1 MLLILLGS
9 EGRAW
14 AYGENTSYVCDDS
27 KERDFSCPT
36 MSPYTQG
43 EYPIYGPCNTVAF
56 DVLWDGHTAFRN
68 NKETYIEFYSDGK
81 WKHDNIEFEM
91 PSSRGTW
98 KPVTLSIPKEY
109 ENATKIRL
117 IAYTGATGYR
127 KIRNVKV
134 TRATNISATTT
145 SLDFGSQCVNTQ
157 GKQVAHFTFNNTT
170 YPQQVTGTCTDS
182 HFTVEPVDVGDTGE
196 ASVNVIY
203 SSSTPGTHSGTVT
216 LKMNGVEIS
225 FTVTGTSQNIFYF
238 SATPEKIYDHGTVS
252 ANVEES
258 IVGEDTDESKSAQAT
273 FTAVPNGDCTFHG
286 WYYDAE
292 HTQKASDDATYVTPI
307 KNDAVGSTQNLTL
320 YAWFKKNQTLTF
332 TTDAFDKNVVCGQT
346 EVGVATATAS
356 SGLPVTY
363 SSSNDAVASVNEQGD
378 VTGVAVSND
387 DVIII
392 ATQEG
397 NDEYNAATQIERA
410 FHVVAKKEIGFSTEG
425 LSGDYST
432 IHIDDKPTI
441 TVMNEGEGFAYA
453 SSQPDVV
460 SIAKVE
466 NVLTLTALKVGQSI
480 ITLTQP
486 ETDTHAKATKTYTIT
501 VEKKENT
508 LAVTPVELAA
518 LVGNTIQLN
527 IEGQNNTE
535 TPIVAQITEQILASE
550 VHQGDEAI
558 SYADGVITALNAGTA
573 KITFS
578 QAESDQYK
586 GYTSTTYEIT
596 VRKISNSITVM
607 LNGSATPV
615 VRLKYGATATLAY
628 SSDHTESD
636 FVVNKTSGSYTTLS
650 GNTITAG
657 NEAGN
662 DVYEVE
668 QAETYKYERGYTQ
681 FTVRVNNTDE
691 EEGYVYTGW
700 TDGSDKKVQAVDH
713 LDLPLSGYPD
723 VMRFK
728 AKKSGA
734 GGCAIYYSTDGSNW
748 TKFDDKD
755 IVYRFAGNGDYAD
768 YVSVIPNRDVRYI
781 RLEPGDAIHHFSEIY
796 VTRKTFVEAASDKT
810 DLGEVYTGE
819 TAQATVTVNY
829 STTNGGN
836 IHISSNNPH
845 FAVNKDEIATTKN
858 SEGKQTFTVTYT
870 PDSNNQE
877 TEEATILVSDLFYSY
892 EVKLTAKAIKRAN
905 TLAVIEDQDLKVD
918 DVITD
923 VYQGKNSDATIN
935 YSVSKEG
942 VITFDSE
949 TNSLKAIG
957 AGEVT
962 LTLTQ
967 AESDTHLGISKSLK
981 VVVSKYDQTISWDK
995 ELTAEEVILKVGDHF
1010 EGNTA
1015 QANSGLELVY
1025 SSSNTDV
1032 IEVDAKTGA
1041 LTAKAAG
1048 SDVVITATQM
1058 GNYKYNQASITRSFT
1073 VISKISATVSTS
1085 LLAEETN
1092 TLVVGE
1098 TPVTIGCTATLTED
1112 NFTIE
1117 GKEEGIV
1124 ETSFA
1129 DNTLTIT
1136 PLKKGGPVVITLT
1149 RDEDDSYL
1157 PLKQTFRI
1165 MVKNPEMVLSPTVQQ
1180 SVKAGEYSKVTL
1192 QRTLKAGYNSIALPL
1207 NTTVEELV
1215 GGSDGD
1221 NWVAQ
1226 LSVVTYNAKDGYSLY
1241 FQKVTDGQIVANQP
1255 YILHLAKDVEN
1266 PCFEDVEVVEAIS
1279 AEHIAQKGSNANCW
1293 KMVSNYTPSLPMAGK
1308 YGVVNAENCLKK
1320 GGASSTLDAFAAY
1333 IEFTGGES
1341 QKVRT
1346 RFVDDEA
1353 DAIADIQAGKGDT
1366 MVYDL
1371 QGRRLSKQGN
1381 GINIIRQSDGSVRKV
1396 LK

>member
-9 EGRAW
+9 EGRVW
-14 AYGENTSYVCDDS
+14 GNEHGIKNDQWSS
-27 KERDFSCPT
+27 ISNG
-36 MSPYTQG
+36 S
-43 EYPIYGPCNTVAF
+43 I
-56 DVLWDGHTAFRN
+56 LWDGNHVKFNISGSLSYGSILSTGGFVEKNGTCTLSWDVENGCRIQVTN
-68 NKETYIEFYSDGK
+68 VYVSCGSSGNGTLKVGNTSKNCFWSTKEINEKVSLGNDGK
-81 WKHDNIEFEM
+81 VTISASGAKCLMYEIKVTYTITPDAPALASSSKTISVTESLDVADFFGVTNSDFTKSYTCSTQGGNLNGSVFSAEKAGTYYVQSFVTKKDNCHEQSANSQDLVITVNRISGSVTAQDGSTLVNDEFDLN
-91 PSSRGTW
+91 SCITASLGNGN
-98 KPVTLSIPKEY
+98 VSYQIVS
-109 ENATKIRL
+109 ENSADAEITNETFIAHKAGSYTIQATK
-117 IAYTGATGYR
+117 AQDDQY
-127 KIRNVKV
+127 NE
-134 TRATNISATTT
+134 ATTT
-145 SLDFGSQCVNTQ
+145 
-157 GKQVAHFTFNNTT
+157 
-170 YPQQVTGTCTDS
+170 
-182 HFTVEPVDVGDTGE
+182 FTV
-196 ASVNVIY
+196 SVN
-203 SSSTPGTHSGTVT
+203 
-216 LKMNGVEIS
+216 
-225 FTVTGTSQNIFYF
+225 
-238 SATPEKIYDHGTVS
+238 
-252 ANVEES
+252 
-258 IVGEDTDESKSAQAT
+258 
-273 FTAVPNGDCTFHG
+273 
-286 WYYDAE
+286 
-292 HTQKASDDATYVTPI
+292 
-307 KNDAVGSTQNLTL
+307 
-320 YAWFKKNQTLTF
+320 KKNQTLTF
-332 TTDAFDKNVVCGQT
+332 TTDAFDKNIVCGQT

-378 VTGVAVSND
+378 VTGVAISND
-387 DVIII
+387 DVIITV
-392 ATQEG
+392 TQEG

-441 TVMNEGEGFAYA
+441 TVMNEGEGFTYA

-460 SIAKVE
+460 SIAKSE
-466 NVLTLTALKVGQSI
+466 NVLTLAALKMGQSI

-486 ETDTHAKATKTYTIT
+486 ETDTHAKATKTDTIT

-508 LAVTPVELAA
+508 LAVTPVELAT
-518 LVGNTIQLN
+518 LVGNTIQLKL
-527 IEGQNNTE
+527 EGQNNTE
-535 TPIVAQITEQILASE
+535 TPIIAQITEQSLASE
-550 VHQGDEAI
+550 VHQGEDVI

-586 GYTSTTYEIT
+586 GYTSSAYEIT

-607 LNGSATPV
+607 LNGNATPV

-628 SSDHTESD
+628 SSGHIESD

-662 DVYEVE
+662 DVYEIV
-668 QAETYKYERGYTQ
+668 QAETYKYERGNTQ

-700 TDGSDKKVQAVDH
+700 TDGSDKKILFTQT
-713 LDLPLSGYPD
+713 LDLTLSGYPD

-728 AKKSGA
+728 AKQSGVT
-734 GGCAIYYSTDGSNW
+734 GCDIYYSTDGNNW
-748 TKFDDKD
+748 VKFDDKD

-768 YVSVIPNRDVRYI
+768 YVSVIPNRDARYI
-781 RLEPGDAIHHFSEIY
+781 RFDPGAADHHFSEIY

-810 DLGEVYTGE
+810 DLGEVYTDE
-819 TAQATVTVNY
+819 TAQATVTVTY
-829 STTNGGN
+829 STTNGEN

-870 PDSNNQE
+870 PDPNNQE
-877 TEEATILVSDLFYSY
+877 TEEASILVSDLFYSY

-981 VVVSKYDQTISWDK
+981 VVVSKYDQTISWDR
-995 ELTAEEVILKVGDHF
+995 ELSAEEVILKVGDHF
-1010 EGNTA
+1010 DGNTA
-1015 QANSGLELVY
+1015 QASSGLELIY

-1073 VISKISATVSTS
+1073 VISKISATVRTS

-1098 TPVTIGCTATLTED
+1098 TPVTIGCTATLTKE

-1117 GKEEGIV
+1117 GNEEGIV

-1136 PLKKGGPVVITLT
+1136 PLKKGGPVVIKLT
-1149 RDEDDSYL
+1149 RSEDDSYL
-1157 PLKQTFRI
+1157 SLQQTFRI
-1165 MVKNPEMVLSPTVQQ
+1165 MVKNPELVLSPTAQQ

-1207 NTTVEELV
+1207 NTTIEKLV
-1215 GGSDGD
+1215 GESDGD

-1266 PCFEDVEVVEAIS
+1266 PCFEDAEVVEATS
-1279 AEHIAQKGSNANCW
+1279 AEHNAQKGSNANFW

-1308 YGVVNAENCLKK
+1308 YGVVNEENCLKK

-1371 QGRRLSKQGN
+1371 QGRRLSKQSN